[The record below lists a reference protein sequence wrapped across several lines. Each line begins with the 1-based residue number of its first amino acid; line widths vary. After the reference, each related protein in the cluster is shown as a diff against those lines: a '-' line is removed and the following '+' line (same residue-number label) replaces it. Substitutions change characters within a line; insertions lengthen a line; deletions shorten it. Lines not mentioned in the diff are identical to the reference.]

1 MIRKN
6 KFKDYSQNISKGSE
20 NRHLKFIQ
28 SLKGDQPIVHQLRK
42 TKINKVV
49 FQWILYKTQTT
60 FQMREIHLSN

>member
-20 NRHLKFIQ
+20 NPHLKSIQ
-28 SLKGDQPIVHQLRK
+28 SLKGDQPIAHQLRK

-49 FQWILYKTQTT
+49 FQWILYKTQITLQT
-60 FQMREIHLSN
+60 KEIHPSS